1 MEQVAVAVG
10 SIEALTPSS
19 HEVTVIQASVEDLR
33 EGGFY
38 DTTETLCYALEL
50 ARSRIASNFNMG
62 SSRERRTIYNN
73 NVIDFEERRTRN
85 TRGPTKQ
92 SLSL

>member
-50 ARSRIASNFNMG
+50 ARELLQTSTWVLRGND
-62 SSRERRTIYNN
+62 ERYTI
-73 NVIDFEERRTRN
+73 T
-85 TRGPTKQ
+85 T
-92 SLSL
+92 S